1 MTYDFRATQIRT
13 NKIIASGS
21 SGTNAKILV
30 YPVDTASDYS
40 GGITTSTFSTAN
52 IGTDV
57 FFYTSGSISSRDG
70 LTPGISLFG
79 GDLMTSGAFYASQY
93 STFANGLG
101 ALGTFLSYGTSL
113 FFAPLYTYSTL
124 IATSTAIFSGSFT
137 FLSTGSFNGPVTFNS
152 RVVTSGNFIASGGFS
167 GSLQSLADGTAYI
180 TGIGGISVTTQS
192 NGSIQ
197 ISGSAGGSSLPAGTN
212 GGVLAYSGSNWVS
225 TNSGSIYTPLVASG
239 SGLPFYSS
247 RVVPLQIGTSVAL
260 DADVSIGVGNSYK
273 AITFRNYFNTTWID
287 VWRVDGSNYW
297 TYGTFNTTDCSGTN
311 ILVPAN
317 GQFNLN
323 RGGYVHLYIDG
334 SGNTT
339 FGSTVYQSTIL
350 GSSLIIGQTSVV
362 SEYRG
367 GAKVPETTIS
377 TDTTLGNSNEV
388 VFVDTIS
395 AVVTASLPT
404 GASGRAITI
413 QRITG
418 SNDLVIVRGSSDTI
432 RAGGSSG
439 LTELKITDS
448 FRHGL
453 IFRNAGTEWVLEY

>member
-1 MTYDFRATQIRT
+1 MTYDFRANQIRT

-40 GGITTSTFSTAN
+40 GGITTSTFSTAS

-93 STFANGLG
+93 STFASGLG
-101 ALGTFLSYGTSL
+101 ALGTFLSYGTSS

-247 RVVPLQIGTSVAL
+247 RVVPLQIGTDTAL
-260 DADVSIGVGNSYK
+260 DADMGLGFSATYRSIAVRDGGGASWLD
-273 AITFRNYFNTTWID
+273 I
-287 VWRVDGSNYW
+287 WRYDGSNYW
-297 TYGTFNTTDCSGTN
+297 AYGTTNGSYSGGTLIYAPSGGEFYVYRGATAHIGINGSGT
-311 ILVPAN
+311 ITL
-317 GQFNLN
+317 G
-323 RGGYVHLYIDG
+323 
-334 SGNTT
+334 TT
-339 FGSTVYQSTIL
+339 TTATIL
-350 GSSLIIGQTSVV
+350 RGSALTIGLTSVV
-362 SEYRG
+362 AQYQG
-367 GAKVPETTIS
+367 GSRVPEATIS
-377 TDTTLGNSNEV
+377 SDTTLDTSSEV
-388 VFVDTIS
+388 VFVDASTT
-395 AVVTASLPT
+395 VVTASLPT
-404 GASGRAITI
+404 GASGRVITI
-413 QRITG
+413 QRISG
-418 SNDLVIVRGSSDTI
+418 SNDVVILRGSSDTI
-432 RAGGSSG
+432 RAGGTAS
-439 LTELKITDS
+439 LTEVKITDS
-448 FRHGL
+448 FRHSL
-453 IFRNAGTEWVLEY
+453 IFRSAGTEWVFEY